1 MMKADVIKLLLN
13 DAGYRFSLTSCVRD
27 FSNPGIPMNSTEKT
41 QAFKE
46 YIASKGSM
54 LISYSGGVDSA
65 LLAILAT
72 EVLDNNARCILLD
85 SPLVP
90 RSAIAEARQIARDH
104 HLTLEIIPVHVMDN
118 ERFVKNPA
126 ERCYWC
132 KKSSAE
138 VLKQR
143 KEELHF
149 ACIADGI
156 NVSDKS
162 EHRPGLRA
170 STEEGICHPFLEAG
184 ITKADI
190 RDIAHAAGL
199 RFWSKPSA
207 ACLSSR
213 IPYGDVITVEKLA
226 MIEKAEEFLHS
237 HGFSPCRV
245 RMHGGIA
252 RIEIDNNDLPKL
264 LALQEKLAKTFRTI
278 GFTYVTL
285 DLEGYR
291 SGSMDEVLTT
301 G

>member
-1 MMKADVIKLLLN
+1 MVTYNSGA
-13 DAGYRFSLTSCVRD
+13 
-27 FSNPGIPMNSTEKT
+27 PMNSSEKT
-41 QAFKE
+41 QALKE
-46 YIASKGSM
+46 IIASKGSM

-65 LLAILAT
+65 LLAVLAT
-72 EVLDNNARCILLD
+72 EVLGSNARCILLD
-85 SPLVP
+85 SPVVP
-90 RSAIAEARQIARDH
+90 RTAIIEAKQIAQDH
-104 HLTLEIIPVHVMDN
+104 HLTLEIIPVHVMGN
-118 ERFVKNPA
+118 ERFVKNPP

-143 KEELHF
+143 KETMQF

-156 NVSDKS
+156 NVSDKG
-162 EHRPGLRA
+162 EHRPGLMA

-190 RDIAHAAGL
+190 REIAHAAGL
-199 RFWSKPSA
+199 RFWNKPSA

-213 IPYGDVITVEKLA
+213 IPYGDEITPEKLA
-226 MIEKAEEFLHS
+226 MIEKAEAFLHTS
-237 HGFSPCRV
+237 GFSQCRV

-252 RIEIDNNDLPKL
+252 RIEVLNDELPKL
-264 LALQEKLAKTFRTI
+264 LAIQEKLAKTFRAI

>member
-1 MMKADVIKLLLN
+1 
-13 DAGYRFSLTSCVRD
+13 
-27 FSNPGIPMNSTEKT
+27 MNTQEKT
-41 QAFKE
+41 QALKE
-46 YIASKGSM
+46 VIASKGSM

-65 LLAILAT
+65 LLAVLAT
-72 EVLDNNARCILLD
+72 EVLGSNARCILLD

-90 RSAIAEARQIARDH
+90 RTAIAEAQQIARDH
-104 HLTLEIIPVHVMDN
+104 HLILEIIPIHVMGD

-126 ERCYWC
+126 DRCYWC
-132 KKSSAE
+132 KKKSAT
-138 VLKQR
+138 VLKWR
-143 KEELHF
+143 KETLHV

-156 NVSDKS
+156 NVSDTG
-162 EHRPGLRA
+162 EHRPGLSA

-190 RDIAHAAGL
+190 REMAQAAGL
-199 RFWSKPSA
+199 EFWNKPSA

-213 IPYGDVITVEKLA
+213 IPYGDEITAEKLA
-226 MIEKAEEFLHS
+226 MIEQAEAFLHTS
-237 HGFSPCRV
+237 GFSQCRV
-245 RMHGGIA
+245 RVHGKIA
-252 RIEIDNNDLPKL
+252 RIEIVNDDLLKL
-264 LALQEKLAKTFRTI
+264 LAIQAKLAKTFRMI